1 LECGL
6 PLNEKMTKAQTMS
19 EHKNSDETHQ
29 ALSAS
34 AYLLQN
40 GQPQEAIDLLQPLNE
55 GDPTHPDIAINLGG
69 AYVLLRKWDKAVEIL
84 IPAAEANAHNAMLWS
99 NLAAAHL
106 GRLELAGPKAQKDAI
121 EAYKRA
127 LQADPKAP
135 NVHYNL
141 GLIFKERGELD
152 NAIEMFERA
161 LEVAPDDRDAS
172 YWLTLLERAR
182 DEVNKLEGEDDKA
195 ASDANGDG
203 A

>member
-1 LECGL
+1 
-6 PLNEKMTKAQTMS
+6 MS
-19 EHKNSDETHQ
+19 EHKGSEETHR
-29 ALSAS
+29 ALKAS

-40 GQPQEAIDLLQPLNE
+40 GQPQEAIELLQPLHE
-55 GDPTHPDIAINLGG
+55 ADPTHPDVAINLGG
-69 AYVLLRKWDKAVEIL
+69 AYVLLRKWDKAIEIL
-84 IPAAEANAHNAMLWS
+84 IPAAEANAHNAMIWS

-106 GRLELAGPKAQKDAI
+106 GRLELAGPKAQQDAI

-161 LEVAPDDRDAS
+161 LEVDPEDRDAA
-172 YWLTLLERAR
+172 YWVTLLERAR
-182 DEVNKLEGEDDKA
+182 DETQKLEAGDGQV
-195 ASDANGDG
+195 ASDVNGDG

>member
-1 LECGL
+1 
-6 PLNEKMTKAQTMS
+6 MS
-19 EHKNSDETHQ
+19 ERNESDKTHQ

-40 GQPQEAIDLLQPLNE
+40 GQPQDAIDLLQPLNE
-55 GDPTHPDIAINLGG
+55 ADPTHPDVAINLGG
-69 AYVLLRKWDKAVEIL
+69 AYVLLRKWDKAIEIL
-84 IPAAEANAHNAMLWS
+84 IPAAEANAYNAMLWS

-106 GRLELAGPKAQKDAI
+106 GRLELAGPKAQQDAI

-161 LEVAPDDRDAS
+161 LEVNPDDRDAD
-172 YWLTLLERAR
+172 YWLSLLERAR
-182 DEVNKLEGEDDKA
+182 NEVNKLEAGGGEV